1 MRYLAILFAVPLSA
15 CAMSASGLYRS
26 SVEQTFT
33 STRSPQSVATC
44 VAESLNGNVQ
54 MRNDGQHY
62 WVLRYNGYQVPQI
75 RWDFL
80 PTEAGTRVELRTSID
95 IASGDE
101 KVRACL

>member
-1 MRYLAILFAVPLSA
+1 MRYLVILAALPLSA

-26 SVEQTFT
+26 PVEQTFT
-33 STRSPQSVATC
+33 SARSPQSVATC

-54 MRNDGQHY
+54 MRNNGEHY
-62 WVLRYNGYQVPQI
+62 WVLRFNGYQVPQI

-80 PTEAGTRVELRTSID
+80 PRDGGSTVELRTSIN
-95 IASGDE
+95 IASGDD